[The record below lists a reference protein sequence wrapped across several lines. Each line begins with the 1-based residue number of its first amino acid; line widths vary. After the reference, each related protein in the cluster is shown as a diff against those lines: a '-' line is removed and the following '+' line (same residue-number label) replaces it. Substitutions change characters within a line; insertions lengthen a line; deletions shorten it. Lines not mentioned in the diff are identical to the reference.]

1 MKSILFLSGQRLT
14 EDELVVIQEACQMG
28 FDLIEAKQK
37 ILQFVESRMQY
48 IAPNLSIMVGSD
60 TAAKLMG
67 TAGGLTQLCKMPACN
82 ILVLGS
88 QKKTLSGFSSTA
100 ILPHTGFI
108 YNSPLVQM
116 QPPDIRRKVAKIL
129 AGQLKNLVS
138 KEDEVPSGIFFCGV
152 ANAKFR
158 S

>member
-1 MKSILFLSGQRLT
+1 MIK
-14 EDELVVIQEACQMG
+14 EACEMG

-48 IAPNLSIMVGSD
+48 IAPNLSLMVGSD

-67 TAGGLTQLCKMPACN
+67 IAGGLSQLCKMPACN

-108 YNSPLVQM
+108 YNSPLVQA

-129 AGQLKNLVS
+129 AGTVRGNY
-138 KEDEVPSGIFFCGV
+138 C
-152 ANAKFR
+152 
-158 S
+158 